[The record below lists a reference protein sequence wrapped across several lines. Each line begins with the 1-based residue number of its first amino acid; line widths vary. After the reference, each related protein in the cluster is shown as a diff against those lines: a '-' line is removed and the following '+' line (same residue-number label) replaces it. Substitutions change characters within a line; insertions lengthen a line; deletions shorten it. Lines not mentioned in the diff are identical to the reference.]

1 MLIHDKCG
9 ELKMK
14 EYDFALVASYA
25 EPIGEDVFLKL
36 AESVYEAGCDD
47 ATVMHKGNTV
57 IIEFDRE
64 ADTYEGAVVSAI
76 QDLNQ
81 VEGLTVKSVDAGQ
94 YVGLSDAA
102 ALSELTRSALSKFAK
117 GDRGDG
123 SFPSP
128 YLRVA
133 SKTPLYDWSEIASWL
148 EERGLIEQGI
158 AENARVTANINM
170 DLKLKHG
177 ELEDV
182 SRLALAV

>member
-1 MLIHDKCG
+1 
-9 ELKMK
+9 MK

-25 EPIGEDVFLKL
+25 QSID
-36 AESVYEAGCDD
+36 ESVLLQLADAIYQAGCDD
-47 ATVMHKGNTV
+47 STVMSKGNTI

-64 ADTYEGAVVSAI
+64 AQSYEGAVVSAI
-76 QDLNQ
+76 QDLNK

-102 ALSELTRSALSKFAK
+102 ELSELTRSALSKFAK

-133 SKTPLYDWSEIASWL
+133 SKTPLYDWSEIALWL
-148 EERGLIEQGI
+148 EERGLVEQGI
-158 AENARVTANINM
+158 AKNARVTSHINM
-170 DLKLKHG
+170 ALKLRDG

-182 SRLALAV
+182 SRLASIV